1 MSEIMLILRREFL
14 ERVRTRGFVLGT
26 LLFPAF
32 MAAVVIVPVML
43 EDGGEERRFAVVD
56 EAPAGIT
63 ERFVRALTTPVP
75 GAETSRYRV
84 EVVAGPLDVVRDDL
98 HARIQADELDGYVVL
113 PADVLE
119 RNQVQ
124 YRAKALGGPT
134 VLREIRSAASQAVQ
148 AERLRQAG
156 LELQEVAALIRPV
169 EVDNARITAEGEE
182 GGDAASTFL
191 AAYVI
196 AMAIYTLV
204 AMYGMSVMRSV
215 LEEKTNRIAEVLA
228 SSVRPSNL
236 LAGKILGVGSAAL
249 LQVLIWVA
257 LIVLLMTQS
266 DAIAARFGVAPDAI
280 RSIGMEPGTAVLLVT
295 YLLLGFFL
303 FASLFAVL
311 GAAVTSEQEAQSLQ
325 MLLMT
330 PLFVPLLFM
339 VPLATDPLGRTATIL
354 GMIPFTAP
362 IAMPMRMAAA
372 PIPAI
377 QIVGSLILLA
387 LALVACAWLGGK
399 IYRIGILSTGKRATL
414 KDLADWVRI
423 A

>member
-1 MSEIMLILRREFL
+1 MSEVMLILRREFL

-26 LLFPAF
+26 ILFPLF
-32 MAAVVIVPVML
+32 LAAVLILPVML
-43 EDGGEERRFAVVD
+43 DDGAEERRFAIVD
-56 EAPAGIT
+56 EAPAGIG
-63 ERFVRALTTPVP
+63 ERFVQALTAPAP

-84 EVVAGPLDVVRDDL
+84 EVIAGPLDAVRDEL

-124 YRAKALGGPT
+124 YRAKALGGPS

-148 AERLRQAG
+148 AERLRQVG
-156 LELQEVAALIRPV
+156 LELQQVAALIRPV

-191 AAYVI
+191 AAYII

-228 SSVRPSNL
+228 SSVRPSRL
-236 LAGKILGVGSAAL
+236 MAGKILGVGSVAL
-249 LQVLIWVA
+249 FQVLIWAV

-266 DAIAARFGVAPDAI
+266 GAIAARFGVAPDAI
-280 RSIGMEPGTAVLLVT
+280 RSIGIAPGTAVLLVT
-295 YLLLGFFL
+295 YLLLGFFV

-325 MLLMT
+325 MVLML

-339 VPLATDPLGRTATIL
+339 VPLAGDPLGRTATIL

-372 PIPAI
+372 PIPSV
-377 QIVGSLILLA
+377 QIAASLALLA
-387 LALVACAWLGGK
+387 LALAVCVWIGGK

-414 KDLADWVRI
+414 KDLVEWVRI

>member
-1 MSEIMLILRREFL
+1 MSEIMVILRREFL

-26 LLFPAF
+26 ILFPAF
-32 MAAVVIVPVML
+32 MAAVLIVPVML
-43 EDGGEERRFAVVD
+43 EGGTEERRFAVVD

-63 ERFVRALTTPVP
+63 ERFVQTLTTPP
-75 GAETSRYRV
+75 EGAETSRYHV
-84 EVVAGPLDVVRDDL
+84 EVVAGPLDAVRDEL
-98 HARIQADELDGYVVL
+98 HARIQSDELHGYVVL

-124 YRAKALGGPT
+124 YRAKAIGGPG
-134 VLREIRSAASQAVQ
+134 VLREIRVAASQAVQ

-156 LELQEVAALIRPV
+156 LEVQEVAALIRPV

-182 GGDAASTFL
+182 GADAESTFF
-191 AAYVI
+191 AAYII
-196 AMAIYTLV
+196 AMAIYMLV

-228 SSVRPSNL
+228 SSVRSSHL
-236 LAGKILGVGSAAL
+236 MTGKILGVGSAAL
-249 LQVLIWVA
+249 FQVLIWVA
-257 LIVLLMTQS
+257 LIVLLVTQS
-266 DAIAARFGVAPDAI
+266 DAIAARFGVEPDAI
-280 RSIGMEPGTAVLLVT
+280 RSIGIAPGTAVLLVT

-325 MLLMT
+325 MVIMV

-339 VPLATDPLGRTATIL
+339 MPLAGDPLGRAATIL

-372 PIPAI
+372 PIPPI
-377 QIVGSLILLA
+377 QIAGSLALLA

-414 KDLADWVRI
+414 KDLADWIRI

>member
-1 MSEIMLILRREFL
+1 
-14 ERVRTRGFVLGT
+14 
-26 LLFPAF
+26 
-32 MAAVVIVPVML
+32 
-43 EDGGEERRFAVVD
+43 
-56 EAPAGIT
+56 
-63 ERFVRALTTPVP
+63 
-75 GAETSRYRV
+75 
-84 EVVAGPLDVVRDDL
+84 L
-98 HARIQADELDGYVVL
+98 HARIQADELHGYVVL

-124 YRAKALGGPT
+124 YRAKAIGGPG
-134 VLREIRSAASQAVQ
+134 VLREIRVAASQAVQ

-156 LELQEVAALIRPV
+156 LEVQEVAALIRPV

-182 GGDAASTFL
+182 GADAESTFF
-191 AAYVI
+191 AAYII
-196 AMAIYTLV
+196 AMAIYMLV

-228 SSVRPSNL
+228 SSVRSSHL
-236 LAGKILGVGSAAL
+236 MTGKILGVGSAAL
-249 LQVLIWVA
+249 FQVLIWVA
-257 LIVLLMTQS
+257 LIVLLVTQS
-266 DAIAARFGVAPDAI
+266 DAIAARFGVEPDAI
-280 RSIGMEPGTAVLLVT
+280 RSIGIAPGTAVLLVT

-325 MLLMT
+325 MVIMV

-339 VPLATDPLGRTATIL
+339 MPLAGDPLGRAATIL

-372 PIPAI
+372 PIPPI
-377 QIVGSLILLA
+377 QIAGSLALLV

-414 KDLADWVRI
+414 KDLADWIRI

>member
-14 ERVRTRGFVLGT
+14 ERVRTRGFVVGT
-26 LLFPAF
+26 IVFPAF
-32 MAAVVIVPVML
+32 LAVILIMPAMI
-43 EDGGEERRFAVVD
+43 EESGEERRLAIID
-56 EAPAGIT
+56 EAPAGVGD
-63 ERFVRALTTPVP
+63 RFLQVLTAPAA
-75 GAETSRYRV
+75 GGEESRYRV
-84 EVVAGPLDVVRDDL
+84 EVVAGPLAAVRDEL
-98 HARIQADELDGYVVL
+98 LARIEADELDGYVVL

-124 YRAKALGGPT
+124 YRAKALGGPV
-134 VLREIRSAASQAVQ
+134 VLREIRVAASQAVQ

-156 LELQEVAALIRPV
+156 LDAQEVAALIRPV

-182 GGDAASTFL
+182 GADAESTLF
-191 AAYVI
+191 AAYII

-228 SSVRPSNL
+228 SSVRPSRL

-249 LQVLIWVA
+249 LQVLIWMA
-257 LIVLLMTQS
+257 LIVLLATQS
-266 DAIAARFGVAPDAI
+266 DTIAAGFGVSPDAI
-280 RSIGMEPGTAVLLVT
+280 RSIGIAPGTAVLLVA
-295 YLLLGFFL
+295 YLLLGFFV

-325 MLLMT
+325 MVLML

-339 VPLATDPLGRTATIL
+339 GLLTGDPLGRAAIIL

-372 PIPAI
+372 PIPGI
-377 QIVGSLILLA
+377 QIAASLGLLVLA
-387 LALVACAWLGGK
+387 LIVCAWLGGK
-399 IYRIGILSTGKRATL
+399 IYRIGILSTGKRATM
-414 KDLADWVRI
+414 KDLVVWIRTA
-423 A
+423 

>member
-32 MAAVVIVPVML
+32 MAVVVIAPVML
-43 EDGGEERRFAVVD
+43 DDGGEERRFAVVD

-63 ERFVRALTTPVP
+63 ERFVQALTAPAAD
-75 GAETSRYRV
+75 GEESRFRV
-84 EVVAGPLDVVRDDL
+84 EVVAGPLDAVRDEL
-98 HARIQADELDGYVVL
+98 HARIQADELDGYVVV

-124 YRAKALGGPT
+124 YRAKALGGPG

-325 MLLMT
+325 MLIMV

-339 VPLATDPLGRTATIL
+339 VPLAGDPLGRTATIL

-362 IAMPMRMAAA
+362 VAMPIRMAAA
-372 PIPAI
+372 PIPAL
-377 QIVGSLILLA
+377 QLAGSLALLVLA
-387 LALVACAWLGGK
+387 LFACAWIGGK

>member
-26 LLFPAF
+26 ILFPAF
-32 MAAVVIVPVML
+32 MAAVLIVPMML
-43 EDGGEERRFAVVD
+43 EGGAEERRFAVVD
-56 EAPAGIT
+56 EAPAGIA
-63 ERFVRALTTPVP
+63 ERFVQTLTTPAE

-84 EVVAGPLDVVRDDL
+84 EVVAGPLDAVRDEL
-98 HARIQADELDGYVVL
+98 HARIQADELHGYVVL

-124 YRAKALGGPT
+124 YRAKAIGGPG
-134 VLREIRSAASQAVQ
+134 VLREIRVAASQAVQ

-156 LELQEVAALIRPV
+156 LEVQEVAALIRPV
-169 EVDNARITAEGEE
+169 QVDNARITAEGEE
-182 GGDAASTFL
+182 GADAESTFF
-191 AAYVI
+191 AAYII
-196 AMAIYTLV
+196 AMAIYMLV

-228 SSVRPSNL
+228 SSVRSSHL
-236 LAGKILGVGSAAL
+236 MTGKILGVGSAAL
-249 LQVLIWVA
+249 FQVLIWVA
-257 LIVLLMTQS
+257 LIVLLVTQS
-266 DAIAARFGVAPDAI
+266 EAIAARFGVEPDAI
-280 RSIGMEPGTAVLLVT
+280 RSIGIEPGTAVLLVT

-325 MLLMT
+325 MVIMV

-339 VPLATDPLGRTATIL
+339 MPLAGDPLGRAATIL

-372 PIPAI
+372 PIPPI
-377 QIVGSLILLA
+377 QIAGSLVLLA

-399 IYRIGILSTGKRATL
+399 IYRIGILSTGKRASL
-414 KDLADWVRI
+414 KDLATWIRI